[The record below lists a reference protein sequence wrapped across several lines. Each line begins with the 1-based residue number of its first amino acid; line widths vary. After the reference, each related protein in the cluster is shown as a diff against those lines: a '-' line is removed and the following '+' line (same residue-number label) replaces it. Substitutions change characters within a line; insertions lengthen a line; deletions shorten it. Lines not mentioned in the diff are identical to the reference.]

1 MLFLKGQGTGNI
13 NGVFILNVIQKVR
26 KGNRMFR
33 KEVRR
38 KLAKGLALALTFS
51 SVTGGMPLSAMAA
64 NDTEG
69 TVESGGAVS
78 NESELESGTETE
90 TGGSGTEY
98 GEDSSSKD
106 TQTELG
112 NNEGSSSEQNESD
125 AAAESST
132 YDNSEDS
139 ASDTDESSADSE
151 DGLLYYEATDSD
163 NTVDTEENAEEAV
176 EADEVI
182 NSEEVTGSASSN
194 STDNVEDTLSADA
207 DTEELL
213 AEGSSDGV
221 TIRLTEDSS
230 GTEITL
236 SGSEGVEINT
246 GTASGIQ
253 EISITSGGTYT
264 LTGEGSNVYVSID
277 KNLSPVSLV
286 MKDLILH
293 DSSLV
298 TKKGKDA
305 SVIECG
311 KDTSLNITLE
321 GSSSIESPTSVVSE
335 AEATIVQKKD
345 SGSPTLTFSGDGSLT
360 ISNCLDDA
368 IKSKGT
374 VTVESGNIEI
384 KGCEGDGIQAENVNI
399 SGGEVDIETVYDKAG
414 TGYYTNSASSETL
427 NTLVENGNTK
437 TERINVDTGSHK
449 GIKAGTKAKTE
460 IYKTVDA
467 DDEGDLT
474 ALQEYATEASG
485 GLTITGGTVKIDTTK
500 SGLKA
505 NSITSG
511 SYTPCGTGV
520 YIIGSP
526 DDALQSNNDMEI
538 SGGTLL
544 INSSDDGITAA
555 GKLTITGS
563 ADIDIETAYEGMEAK
578 EIVIG
583 EQGEEGPDIYIN
595 SNDDGI
601 NTTYKTLTYTYDSS
615 ADTDCNYTK
624 VSTSKQ
630 SGSDCSI
637 LSGRVEIR
645 IDSENTKTASLTND
659 GESVDVSYR
668 SSGDGIDCNG
678 ALAIE
683 DGEVYVY
690 GQSNGDNSPVDTNDG
705 FTLNN
710 AATLLLTGTDGM
722 GESVPKSGDSVYVV
736 YGNTGK
742 GAPANNG
749 QGNGNAGPNSGNSG
763 SNMASIAETADSGEL
778 PSDGRPGKN
787 GGFSGAPGNG
797 GTPRGTAPGSGG
809 NSGMPGGGSLPG
821 GMSAIAAGSK
831 MEVLNGSD
839 TIYSTT
845 LPFAASFLL
854 YSSPELTDGESYTIA
869 INGTN
874 YGQTGLNPG
883 ESMPGMGEPPQNGQ
897 TAPESKEE
905 ELKEENLT
913 LGVKDASGVPVSINV
928 IVSRSVSYNGKKHL
942 VESDAVKAA
951 AANDIRLSV
960 STDIAGFS
968 KIKYIVK
975 NAKNAN
981 SNTDSKKAPR
991 IILQFKPNGATAEQK
1006 KILSA
1011 VNRELKK
1018 NPIYFDI
1025 EPIDLSEAQPT
1036 VELNSSGTKIK
1047 KVTVTVDG
1055 RTIKLKKKDYTANGV
1070 ESITG
1075 KGNFTGTWNLNGE
1088 NLNSDSA
1095 DTDTEG
1101 QDGTAAPTA
1110 PPTDS
1115 NGTTPPTPPS
1125 DSNGTTP
1132 PTPPSDSNGTTPP
1145 TPPSDS
1151 NGTTAATVPENS

>member
-1 MLFLKGQGTGNI
+1 
-13 NGVFILNVIQKVR
+13 
-26 KGNRMFR
+26 MFR

-51 SVTGGMPLSAMAA
+51 FVTGGTPLGAMAA

-69 TVESGGAVS
+69 TVESGDAVS
-78 NESELESGTETE
+78 NESEPESGTETE
-90 TGGSGTEY
+90 TDGSGTEY

-106 TQTELG
+106 TQTEPD
-112 NNEGSSSEQNESD
+112 NNEDSSSEQNESD
-125 AAAESST
+125 ATAESST

-139 ASDTDESSADSE
+139 ASYTDESIADSE
-151 DGLLYYEATDSD
+151 DELLYYENADSD
-163 NTVDTEENAEEAV
+163 NTVYTEESLDEAE

-207 DTEELL
+207 DTEELS
-213 AEGSSDGV
+213 AEGSLDGV
-221 TIRLTEDSS
+221 TISLTEDSS
-230 GTEITL
+230 GTAITYSDTEAITVNPG
-236 SGSEGVEINT
+236 SGMQEININK
-246 GTASGIQ
+246 SGA
-253 EISITSGGTYT
+253 YT
-264 LTGEGSNVYVSID
+264 LTGEGSNVYVSIGE
-277 KNLSPVSLV
+277 KIGSVSLTI
-286 MKDLILH
+286 KDLKLK
-293 DSSLV
+293 DSGLSSV
-298 TKKGKDA
+298 DGGNT
-305 SVIECG
+305 SVIFCD
-311 KDTSLNITLE
+311 KKNDLKIIME
-321 GSSSIESPTSVVSE
+321 GDSTIEAPAEVFEDGENE
-335 AEATIVQKKD
+335 AEAVISQKKK
-345 SGSPTLTFSGDGSLT
+345 STLTFSGDGSLT
-360 ISNCLDDA
+360 ISNSLGDA

-449 GIKAGTKAKTE
+449 GIKAGTKAKIE
-460 IYKTVDA
+460 IYEAVR
-467 DDEGDLT
+467 EGDLDDDDNQLI
-474 ALQEYATEASG
+474 AKQEYATEASG

-578 EIVIG
+578 EIIIG
-583 EQGEEGPDIYIN
+583 EEGKEGPDIYIN

-601 NTTYKTLTYTYDSS
+601 NTAYKTLTYTYDSS

-659 GESVDVSYR
+659 GESVDVSYK

-722 GESVPKSGDSVYVV
+722 GESVPKSGSSVYVV
-736 YGNTGK
+736 YGNTGN

-749 QGNGNAGPNSGNSG
+749 QGNGNAGSNSGNSG

-797 GTPRGTAPGSGG
+797 GTPGGTAPGSGG

-854 YSSPELTDGESYTIA
+854 YASPELADGESYTIA

-960 STDIAGFS
+960 STNIAGFS

-981 SNTDSKKAPR
+981 SNTGSKKAPR

-1132 PTPPSDSNGTTPP
+1132 PTPPSDSNGTTAP

-1151 NGTTAATVPENS
+1151 NGTTTATVPENS